1 MSLIATCLLTIAFCF
16 QGASAPP
23 AQNNGAVVGKTSG
36 AFFALSVADVAALS
50 RWYQEKLG
58 FRVLSQGEAPNKIA
72 KFALLEGDGTI
83 IELIQHSQ
91 AKERKVAAPSIV
103 EPYQLHGIFKV
114 GMVVADL
121 DGVYRELKKR
131 SVPIAY
137 ELMRAK
143 DVPMRSFSVR
153 DGEGNLIQFFGQ

>member
-1 MSLIATCLLTIAFCF
+1 MQYVATCLLTLALWF
-16 QGASAPP
+16 QGASTTAT
-23 AQNNGAVVGKTSG
+23 QNKGAVAGKTSG

-58 FRVLSQGEAPNKIA
+58 FHVLAQGEAPNKIA
-72 KFALLEGDGTI
+72 KFAILEGDGTI

-91 AKERKVAAPSIV
+91 AKARSVAAPSIT

-114 GMVVADL
+114 GLVVADL
-121 DGVYRELKKR
+121 DGVYRELKQR
-131 SVPIAY
+131 AVPIAY
-137 ELMRAK
+137 DLMRAK
-143 DVPMRSFSVR
+143 DVPLRSFSVR